1 MLFKF
6 ACHSSS
12 WSSIVLS
19 TEDRHLL
26 RDLAYQSIRHGLETG
41 KALEVDIAQYPAELQ
56 TKKATFVTLHRHR
69 ELRGCIGI
77 LKPVRSLAEDVAYNA
92 WAAAFSDSRFMPLNA
107 DELDDLDIHISILGT
122 PEEMDF
128 TSEDDLVKQ
137 IRPGIDGLIMEDGY
151 KKGTFLPS
159 VWESLTDSREF
170 LRHLKLKAGLPA
182 DYWSDNIKVK
192 RYTVEEF

>member
-1 MLFKF
+1 MGLELSRPSTMLNNENR
-6 ACHSSS
+6 
-12 WSSIVLS
+12 L
-19 TEDRHLL
+19 LL

-41 KALEVDIAQYPAELQ
+41 QALEIDIAQYPAELQ
-56 TKKATFVTLHRHR
+56 TKKATFVTLHRNK

-77 LKPVRSLAEDVAYNA
+77 LKPVRPLAEDVAYNA
-92 WAAAFSDSRFMPLNA
+92 WAAAFSDSRFMPLSA
-107 DELDDLDIHISILGT
+107 GELDDLDIHISILGA
-122 PEEMDF
+122 PEEMVF

-137 IRPGIDGLIMEDGY
+137 IRPGIDGLIMEEGFNT
-151 KKGTFLPS
+151 GTFLPS